1 MSRITEIGL
10 IFSHP
15 VKSSLVLLHAGDK
28 QVFCVKKT
36 SCPLRTSEPCECVYL
51 CVHEYASLGC
61 ALQVYVYAIWV
72 CMCMHVHLC
81 VCVFVCPGTC
91 VHLHVRVYIC
101 VYIYT
106 LSHEEGGLLN
116 CIRAR
121 G

>member
-36 SCPLRTSEPCECVYL
+36 SCPLRTSEPCERVYL